1 MLVPPLL
8 LQPLVENAVKHGVA
22 GLVEGG
28 SIRVRAWTQ
37 ANSLLISV
45 ENDYDPEAPAG
56 RLGGFGLRNVREQLE
71 NRYGNLARLDAAPA
85 DRVFR
90 ALVFLPVELK

>member
-22 GLVEGG
+22 GLVDGG
-28 SIRVRAWTQ
+28 EIRVRVWTQ

-45 ENDYDPEAPAG
+45 ENDFDPEAKAS

-71 NRYGNLARLDAAPA
+71 NRYGNHARLDAAA
-85 DRVFR
+85 TDGVFR
-90 ALVFLPVELK
+90 ALVSLPVENT